1 MSELQPGKLLVAD
14 PFLHDENFNK
24 SVVLLASYD
33 EQSAA
38 GFVLNHPLQLKLEEV
53 MPEFAGLDIDL
64 YSGGPVEPDTLHYLH
79 ATKGMVEGA
88 MHVSSFLSW
97 GGDLQHVLELLR
109 TGRLSPSQ
117 IKFFSGYSGWGLG
130 QLESELQA
138 KAWFIADLRPDYIF
152 SKDEEL
158 LWKRVMTGMGDD
170 YAMLTNA
177 PTDPRWN

>member
-1 MSELQPGKLLVAD
+1 
-14 PFLHDENFNK
+14 
-24 SVVLLASYD
+24 
-33 EQSAA
+33 
-38 GFVLNHPLQLKLEEV
+38 
-53 MPEFAGLDIDL
+53 
-64 YSGGPVEPDTLHYLH
+64 
-79 ATKGMVEGA
+79 MVEGA
-88 MHVSSFLSW
+88 MHLSSFLSW

-117 IKFFSGYSGWGLG
+117 IKFFSGYSGWGLS
-130 QLESELQA
+130 QLESEVQA

-158 LWKRVMTGMGDD
+158 LWKRVMTDMGDD